1 MPGNLLSEI
10 HTHAFTSEVLCGTNQ
25 VETKD
30 DLIRAL
36 YAYMLSEPKLPQD
49 SDEFRREIRS
59 GKPTFIRFGKRIP
72 SLVANSG
79 SN

>member
-1 MPGNLLSEI
+1 MRRI
-10 HTHAFTSEVLCGTNQ
+10 
-25 VETKD
+25 TKD

-36 YAYMLSEPKLPQD
+36 YAYMLTEPKLPQD
-49 SDEFRREIRS
+49 SDEFHRELRS